1 MPRPLWDQR
10 GRRSTPQYPCVCST
24 PCALA
29 LVFLHALVYGPTP
42 VVRARHAHVD
52 RSFVLSPF
60 QSQRNVRPSISGG
73 RCLLSLSG
81 IWPLRSCP
89 LVRSTRLRWTWR
101 MRCSP
106 DWSASSPLFTR
117 KLLAALGRREGAFHL
132 QTLLSGRCCTSL
144 LNPPRLKL
152 ILTGR

>member
-29 LVFLHALVYGPTP
+29 LVFLHALVYGPTS

-60 QSQRNVRPSISGG
+60 QSQRNGRSSISGG
-73 RCLLSLSG
+73 PVFAQLVGDLASAILSIG
-81 IWPLRSCP
+81 AKHAFA
-89 LVRSTRLRWTWR
+89 VD
-101 MRCSP
+101 M
-106 DWSASSPLFTR
+106 AH
-117 KLLAALGRREGAFHL
+117 AL
-132 QTLLSGRCCTSL
+132 
-144 LNPPRLKL
+144 
-152 ILTGR
+152 